1 VTMAP
6 ELVAAL
12 HLVLW
17 LASWLMLVTGSG
29 FVLIGG
35 IGAVR
40 MPNLYTRVHASS
52 LTDSLGPMLVLGGLM
67 LQSGLALETLKL
79 VAILIFMLLTGPTAT
94 YALANA
100 ALLSGMK
107 PVANGM
113 NPSADE
119 REEH

>member
-1 VTMAP
+1 MAP
-6 ELVAAL
+6 AL
-12 HLVLW
+12 AIALEWALMLTSGFM
-17 LASWLMLVTGSG
+17 LASGSA

-67 LQSGLALETLKL
+67 LQSGFALETLKL

-100 ALLSGMK
+100 ALLSGME
-107 PVANGM
+107 PT
-113 NPSADE
+113 ADE
-119 REEH
+119 REEP

>member
-1 VTMAP
+1 MPADMASVVD
-6 ELVAAL
+6 LILWLTSWAM
-12 HLVLW
+12 LVL
-17 LASWLMLVTGSG
+17 GGG

-52 LTDSLGPMLVLGGLM
+52 LTDSLGPMLILGGLM

-100 ALLSGMK
+100 ALLSSTK
-107 PVANGM
+107 PV
-113 NPSADE
+113 ADE

>member
-1 VTMAP
+1 MPVAMAGAV
-6 ELVAAL
+6 ELIVWLTSWFMLAL
-12 HLVLW
+12 
-17 LASWLMLVTGSG
+17 GSG
-29 FVLIGG
+29 FVLVGG

-40 MPNLYTRVHASS
+40 MPSLYTRIHASS

-67 LQSGLALETLKL
+67 LQSGVALETLKL

-107 PVANGM
+107 PVA
-113 NPSADE
+113 DE
-119 REEH
+119 REER

>member
-1 VTMAP
+1 MPADMAGVVD
-6 ELVAAL
+6 LI
-12 HLVLW
+12 LW
-17 LASWLMLVTGSG
+17 LASWTMLAVGSG

-35 IGAVR
+35 IGAIR

-107 PVANGM
+107 PVA
-113 NPSADE
+113 DE

>member
-1 VTMAP
+1 VPADVAGAIGWLLW
-6 ELVAAL
+6 LVSWLA
-12 HLVLW
+12 LVL
-17 LASWLMLVTGSG
+17 GSG

-79 VAILIFMLLTGPTAT
+79 AAILIFMLLTGPTAT

-107 PVANGM
+107 PA
-113 NPSADE
+113 ADE